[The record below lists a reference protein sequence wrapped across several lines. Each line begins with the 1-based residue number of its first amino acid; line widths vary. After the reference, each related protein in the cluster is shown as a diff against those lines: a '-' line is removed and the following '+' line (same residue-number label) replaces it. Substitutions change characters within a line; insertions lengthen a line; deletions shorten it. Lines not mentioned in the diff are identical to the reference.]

1 MGGTQE
7 SREIARAIARLKLPC
22 LITVTTQAATHLYEP
37 SPQQHILV
45 GRLNPED
52 LQPFL
57 LEQNIAAVV
66 DASHPFAVEISQR
79 AIAVTRDYN
88 IPYLRY
94 ERPVSV
100 IKQGDRAG
108 GRGEVGT
115 PLRSQAD
122 LGEAGGQHFDTLSD
136 RGDEAVG
143 AQCLRPKSQSL
154 HPEPQIIELDSFTTL
169 LQGNYLENQRTL
181 LTVGCKILPRFQPWQ
196 NRATLFARVLPTV
209 NSIDIALKAG
219 FTPNRLIALRPPIS
233 PELEQALWQQWQI
246 SLVITKASGKAG
258 GETLKRTLAQQL
270 GISLII
276 IARPPVA
283 YPQKT
288 SDLNQV
294 LTFCQQTLNPPK

>member
-1 MGGTQE
+1 MTPKRQLWLIGGTQE

-45 GRLNPED
+45 GKLNPED
-52 LQPFL
+52 LQSFL
-57 LEQNIAAVV
+57 LEKNIAAVV
-66 DASHPFAVEISQR
+66 DASHPFAVEISQH

-100 IKQGDRAG
+100 NSHQSSVIRQRDRT
-108 GRGEVGT
+108 GR
-115 PLRSQAD
+115 
-122 LGEAGGQHFDTLSD
+122 
-136 RGDEAVG
+136 RGDGEMGRREDREVG

-169 LQGNYLENQRTL
+169 LQRNYLENQRTL

-219 FTPNRLIALRPPIS
+219 FTPNRLIALRPPTS